1 MKSVYMKVLLYSA
14 ALLIFSLG
22 GVLVISRYVRYIS
35 YEGNGALAEN
45 AQAQFQ
51 AARMAYETGGSAA
64 LAAYVKGQE
73 TQYPRVRFYLI
84 ENGRDLVTGADVS
97 RLAWL
102 AGTPWKYL
110 LVNSRVA
117 VAKTAADTPLVF
129 VITSPSFA
137 QPQAYLLFFALVA
150 FVVAVMCWILASQFA
165 EPLNQLARVVEH
177 FGDGD
182 LSARIQSKRKDEIG
196 NLGRAFDRMADQI
209 QTLLHGQRQLLQ
221 DISHELRS
229 PLARLG
235 VAAELTRSD
244 SEREGAIAQ
253 VHKEVDRLTD
263 LLEGLIQM
271 TRVEGDPQARRLQE
285 VVVDD
290 LVSQLID
297 DCNIEAGA
305 RGCSVIMQGECG
317 LTMRADPELL
327 RRAIE
332 NVLRNAIRHAPPH
345 SHIDVTLQ
353 RKASNA
359 SIAVR
364 DYGPGVP
371 QDALDHIFDAFFR
384 VDSSRDMSTGGI
396 GLGLSITQRAVR
408 FHQGEIHAENANP
421 GLRVSVELPLQPQ
434 GL

>member
-14 ALLIFSLG
+14 AVLILSLG

-45 AQAQFQ
+45 SQAQFQ
-51 AARMAYETGGSAA
+51 AARLAYETGGRPA
-64 LAAYVKGQE
+64 LAAYVKSQE
-73 TQYPRVRFYLI
+73 TQYPRVRFHLA
-84 ENGRDLVTGADVS
+84 ENGRDLATGADVS
-97 RLAWL
+97 DLAWL
-102 AGTPWKYL
+102 ATTPLKYF

-117 VAKTAADTPLVF
+117 IGKTAADTPLVF
-129 VITSPSFA
+129 IITSPSFT
-137 QPQAYLLFFALVA
+137 QPQVYVLFFALVA

-165 EPLNQLARVVEH
+165 EPLNQLARVVQH

-182 LSARIQSKRKDEIG
+182 LSARIDTRRKDEIG
-196 NLGRAFDRMADQI
+196 NLARAFNRMADQI
-209 QTLLHGQRQLLQ
+209 ETLLHGQRQLLQ

-235 VAAELTRSD
+235 VAAELTRAD

-271 TRVEGDPQARRLQE
+271 TRVEGDPQARKLQE

-290 LVSQLID
+290 LVSELIE
-297 DCNIEAGA
+297 DCNIEASA
-305 RGCSVIMQGECG
+305 RGCSLIMQGQCG
-317 LTMRADPELL
+317 LVMKADPELL

-353 RKASNA
+353 RNASNA

-371 QDALDHIFDAFFR
+371 EDALDHIFDAFFR

-408 FHQGEIHAENANP
+408 FHHGDIRAENANP
-421 GLRVSVELPLQPQ
+421 GLRISVELPLQPLQ
-434 GL
+434 I

>member
-1 MKSVYMKVLLYSA
+1 
-14 ALLIFSLG
+14 
-22 GVLVISRYVRYIS
+22 
-35 YEGNGALAEN
+35 
-45 AQAQFQ
+45 
-51 AARMAYETGGSAA
+51 
-64 LAAYVKGQE
+64 
-73 TQYPRVRFYLI
+73 
-84 ENGRDLVTGADVS
+84 
-97 RLAWL
+97 
-102 AGTPWKYL
+102 
-110 LVNSRVA
+110 
-117 VAKTAADTPLVF
+117 
-129 VITSPSFA
+129 
-137 QPQAYLLFFALVA
+137 
-150 FVVAVMCWILASQFA
+150 
-165 EPLNQLARVVEH
+165 
-177 FGDGD
+177 
-182 LSARIQSKRKDEIG
+182 
-196 NLGRAFDRMADQI
+196 MADQI

-244 SEREGAIAQ
+244 TERESAIIQ
-253 VHKEVDRLTD
+253 IHKEVDRLTD

-271 TRVEGDPQARRLQE
+271 TRMEGDPQSRKLQQ
-285 VVVDD
+285 VGVDD
-290 LVSQLID
+290 LVNQVID

-305 RGCSVIMQGECG
+305 RHCSVVMQGESG
-317 LTMRADPELL
+317 LTMRADPELV

-345 SHIDVTLQ
+345 THIEVTLQ

>member
-1 MKSVYMKVLLYSA
+1 MKSVYVKVLLYSA
-14 ALLIFSLG
+14 ALLIFAVG
-22 GVLVISRYVRYIS
+22 GVLVISRHLRYIS
-35 YEGNGALAEN
+35 YEGNGALADN
-45 AQAQFQ
+45 LRMQFQ
-51 AARMAYETGGSAA
+51 QARMAYETGGPPA
-64 LAAYVKGQE
+64 LSAYVKTQE
-73 TQYPRVRFYLI
+73 AQYPRVHYYLTQD
-84 ENGRDLVTGADVS
+84 GRDVATGADISDAV
-97 RLAWL
+97 WL
-102 AGTPWKYL
+102 ARTRWRAL
-110 LVNSRVA
+110 LVSSQVA
-117 VAKTAADTPLVF
+117 IAKTAADTSLIFIVTF
-129 VITSPSFA
+129 PSFA
-137 QPQAYLLFFALVA
+137 QPQVYVMLFGLIAFIVA
-150 FVVAVMCWILASQFA
+150 GMCWILASQFA
-165 EPLNQLARVVEH
+165 EPLNQLTRAVQH

-182 LSARIQSKRKDEIG
+182 LSARIHSKRGDE
-196 NLGRAFDRMADQI
+196 LGRLAQSFDRMADQI

-244 SEREGAIAQ
+244 TERESAIIQ
-253 VHKEVDRLTD
+253 IHKEVDRLTD

-271 TRVEGDPQARRLQE
+271 TRMEGDPQSRKLQQ
-285 VVVDD
+285 VGVDD
-290 LVSQLID
+290 LVNQVID

-305 RGCSVIMQGECG
+305 RHCSVVMQGESG

-345 SHIDVTLQ
+345 THIEVTLQ